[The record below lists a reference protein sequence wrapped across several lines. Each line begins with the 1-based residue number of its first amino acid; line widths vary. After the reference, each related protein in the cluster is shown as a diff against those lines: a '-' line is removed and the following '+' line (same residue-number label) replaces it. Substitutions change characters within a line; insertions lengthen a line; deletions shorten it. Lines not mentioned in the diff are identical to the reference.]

1 MDEKAIEE
9 RLDKLETMIETLI
22 KQDVQKPQ
30 KSITQ
35 QDFKTFYNRVKK
47 NLCYYLSPL
56 LYLDE

>member
-35 QDFKTFYNRVKK
+35 QDFKTFYNRVQTEFQKDDK
-47 NLCYYLSPL
+47 TQRPIP
-56 LYLDE
+56 